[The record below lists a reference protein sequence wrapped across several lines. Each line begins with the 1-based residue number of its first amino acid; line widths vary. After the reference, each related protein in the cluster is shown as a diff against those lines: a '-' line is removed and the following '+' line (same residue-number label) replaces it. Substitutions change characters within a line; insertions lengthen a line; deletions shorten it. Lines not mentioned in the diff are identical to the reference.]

1 MDSNITSVSCK
12 EQLNDNCNIEKTK
25 VDSKIK
31 CPFHFSWI
39 TEILC
44 QKTKHENCSVIEK
57 IYNYASFIPNVLNLH
72 FNRTSTES
80 ASVLDINPEFK
91 VIYKFFENEDFKFAF
106 KEAMKPIIR
115 IIYNEIYIYIWLICI
130 FNILLI
136 LIILANFILLLRFLQ
151 LKEHMVSV

>member
-1 MDSNITSVSCK
+1 MDSNITSVCYK
-12 EQLNDNCNIEKTK
+12 EESLNSNCNAAE
-25 VDSKIK
+25 SKIK
-31 CPFHFSWI
+31 CPFYFSWI
-39 TEILC
+39 Y
-44 QKTKHENCSVIEK
+44 QNTKYSIFEK

-72 FNRTSTES
+72 FNRTSSES
-80 ASVLDINPEFK
+80 TSVLDINPEFK

-151 LKEHMVSV
+151 LKEPMVSV